1 MENRKKSATPTSLPT
16 KDRSFKL
23 NERWMAFG
31 ICLFLGFIVWTV
43 FGQTLGFDFVNYDDG
58 KYVYENPH
66 VIAGLTWEGVRWAA
80 TYGEIGHWHP
90 LTWISHMLDCQ
101 LYGLWPGGH
110 HLTNVLIHGTTAIS
124 MFLLLRAMTGS
135 LWQSAFLAAAWAV
148 HPLRVESVAW
158 VAERKDVLSGFF
170 FVLTLA
176 AYVRYARWSESFKS
190 ENNASLSGIEIHPHY
205 LPCLLNARYGLVFI
219 LFALGLLAKNML
231 VTLPCLLLLL
241 DYWPLRR
248 TGAIR
253 ISHLLIEK
261 LPLFALSAI
270 SCIITFL
277 VPEHLD
283 STERLPLLLRV
294 ENIIVTYVVYIRQTF
309 WPVNLAIPYPNP
321 QHLFP
326 LWTVIGSIALL
337 TPLSIAAVI
346 FRKTWPAFFVGWF
359 WFIGMLIPVIG
370 WVQISNYAHAD
381 RYTYL
386 PQIGLLISLI
396 WIAPDS
402 QARERIN
409 SVFPP
414 WVFGMLA
421 LLVIGGLITGA
432 KVQASYWQGS
442 ESLWAH
448 SITQTENNAVAHNN
462 LGITFFQKGQI
473 AEAIIEYRQALKIK
487 PDYVE
492 ALCNLGGT
500 LLQNGQLD
508 EAITQCQ
515 RALEIKSD
523 YPQALCDLGG
533 AFLQKGK
540 VDQAIIQY
548 QRALQIYPNYAAAY
562 CSLGAAFLQK
572 GKTDEAITSYQ
583 RALQIHPEYPLAL
596 SNLASALLQEGRS
609 DEAIEASEKALKIK
623 PDYADALYN
632 LGNALLQKG

>member
-1 MENRKKSATPTSLPT
+1 
-16 KDRSFKL
+16 
-23 NERWMAFG
+23 
-31 ICLFLGFIVWTV
+31 
-43 FGQTLGFDFVNYDDG
+43 
-58 KYVYENPH
+58 
-66 VIAGLTWEGVRWAA
+66 
-80 TYGEIGHWHP
+80 
-90 LTWISHMLDCQ
+90 
-101 LYGLWPGGH
+101 
-110 HLTNVLIHGTTAIS
+110 
-124 MFLLLRAMTGS
+124 MTGS